1 MKFTICV
8 YREEFNLTNITK
20 QSFNQIFTIFAFNLN
35 KIIFMKEN
43 LENVRNWIFK
53 NLTWILLVL
62 SLICFIM
69 SSNKF
74 FSDEISLVLEKAGL
88 SMLTSGIF
96 TAVLKSLQFT
106 GIFKEEIT
114 KVMTG
119 TAFIENRNDLPKLW
133 KDISKSLY
141 KRKFPKIS
149 DILEDK
155 ILNSYLPTNSPFY
168 YEDYNVSIN
177 ITEINDNFEIFYTQT
192 CEYTAILD
200 NESESAILEIES
212 QISDD
217 DDPDTSIKNELVYFK
232 VNNESVNMVEDEST
246 IENPKKCLYKHE
258 LKNGK
263 KFFVE
268 SKYTRRYPLKNENYK
283 LFRMKHITHGMH
295 VSINFPV
302 DVRVSFFN
310 IGLVNGFAS
319 VNKDFN
325 QHICRILNNDIILP
339 HQGFGMSFE
348 KIIK

>member
-1 MKFTICV
+1 M
-8 YREEFNLTNITK
+8 
-20 QSFNQIFTIFAFNLN
+20 S
-35 KIIFMKEN
+35 N
-43 LENVRNWIFK
+43 LEKARNWIFK

-62 SLICFIM
+62 SLISFII
-69 SSNKF
+69 SSNQL
-74 FSDEISLVLEKAGL
+74 FSNEVNSIIEKAGL

-119 TAFIENRNDLPKLW
+119 TAFIENRNDLPQLW

-155 ILNSYLPTNSPFY
+155 ILNTYLPTTASFY

-177 ITEINDNFEIFYTQT
+177 VTEINENFEITYTQI
-192 CEYTAILD
+192 CKYTVILD
-200 NESESAILEIES
+200 NEAESALLEIEN

-217 DDPDTSIKNELVYFK
+217 NNDTSASIINDLLYFK
-232 VNNESVNMVEDEST
+232 VDGKDANLTEDVST
-246 IENPKKCLYKHE
+246 KDDPKKSLFKHE

-263 KFFVE
+263 KFLIE
-268 SKYTRRYPLKNENYK
+268 SKYSRKYPLKNENYK
-283 LFRMKHITHGMH
+283 LFRLKYITHGMH
-295 VSINFPV
+295 VSISYPT

-310 IGLVNGFAS
+310 IGLVNGFT
-319 VNKDFN
+319 NINEDFN
-325 QHICRILNNDIILP
+325 HHICRILNNDLILP

-348 KIIK
+348 KNN